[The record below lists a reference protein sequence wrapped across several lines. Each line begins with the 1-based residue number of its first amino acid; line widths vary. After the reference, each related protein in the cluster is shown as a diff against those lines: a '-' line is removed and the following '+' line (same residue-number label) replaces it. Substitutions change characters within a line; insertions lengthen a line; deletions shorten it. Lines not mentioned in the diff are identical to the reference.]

1 MKAVRFHQY
10 GDPDV
15 LRYEDV
21 EQPVPGAGQVRVRV
35 AATSFNLV
43 DANIRAGFMQGPI
56 PVTLPHSPGIDV
68 AGTVDAL
75 GEGVTAVPVGDQ
87 VIGFLPMAGPGA
99 AAEYVLAPVE
109 ALTPAPKSVAL
120 SDAAALPLVGLTAWQ
135 ALFEHVK
142 LTAGQ
147 RVLVNGA
154 GGAVGGYAVQLAKQA
169 GAVVIATAGPRSS
182 RCVTAAGADKVI
194 DHTTA
199 DIAAAV
205 SQPVDVVL
213 NLAPVEPAQLDALLG
228 LIRPGGDAQWRAIWP
243 VVTGR
248 GRDPRA
254 GDAAGDRIPQ
264 VHDLVAGNNFSAV
277 CRSVGIPFDAWVE
290 ARPAKRNPDRPRLCD
305 QHVLSIRRPAVDCRP
320 HSRPPDVPRRNHA
333 DPRPYEYE
341 CRWLRDHAE
350 RVARPDRRPR
360 VRLRRKPRYP
370 GVPR

>member
-35 AATSFNLV
+35 AATSFNPV

-75 GEGVTAVPVGDQ
+75 GEGVTGIQVGDQ

-109 ALTPAPKSVAL
+109 ALTPAPKNVAL

-135 ALFEHVK
+135 ALFEHAK

-169 GAVVIATAGPRSS
+169 GAFVIATAGPRSS
-182 RCVTAAGADKVI
+182 RRVTAAGADEVI

-199 DIAAAV
+199 DVAAAV

-228 LIRPGGDAQWRAIWP
+228 LIRPGGVLVNTTVWMPAPSDEERGIRGIDLFVRSDAEQLSHLAELIDGGELRVEVARRVP
-243 VVTGR
+243 LAEL
-248 GRDPRA
+248 PA
-254 GDAAGDRIPQ
+254 LHADAAAGALPNGK
-264 VHDLVAGNNFSAV
+264 VVVVASG
-277 CRSVGIPFDAWVE
+277 G
-290 ARPAKRNPDRPRLCD
+290 
-305 QHVLSIRRPAVDCRP
+305 
-320 HSRPPDVPRRNHA
+320 
-333 DPRPYEYE
+333 
-341 CRWLRDHAE
+341 
-350 RVARPDRRPR
+350 
-360 VRLRRKPRYP
+360 
-370 GVPR
+370 